1 MKKGI
6 YAAIYVIV
14 TFMVLRFVVPT
25 LMSAQDT
32 IAVFIGFVTVGAW
45 ALATALIAKKF
56 IAKKEA
62 K

>member
-6 YAAIYVIV
+6 YSAVYVIV
-14 TFMVLRFVVPT
+14 TFMILRFVVPT

-32 IAVFIGFVTVGAW
+32 IAVVIGFVTVGAW
-45 ALATALIAKKF
+45 ALATALIAKKL
-56 IAKKEA
+56 ITKKEA

>member
-6 YAAIYVIV
+6 YAVIYVIV
-14 TFMVLRFVVPT
+14 TFIVLRLVVPT

-32 IAVFIGFVTVGAW
+32 FAVIIGFVTVCAW
-45 ALATALIAKKF
+45 SLSTALIAKKLMT
-56 IAKKEA
+56 KKES